1 MLEESASGGGGMS
14 ALGGLLPGGV
24 CSLGGCLLLL
34 PGGCISQHALR
45 QTHPPPLT
53 ESQTPVKTLPW
64 PNFVAA
70 GNQGGRQLVY
80 FCEECKKGYSQ
91 KCNYKVHMDKHAG
104 VRYSC
109 NVCSK
114 KFAKTQDRDDHM
126 SVHTGVWRF
135 KCDTCDKGFNEKRLH
150 LKHRE
155 SHFF

>member
-1 MLEESASGGGGMS
+1 MFNRVKDNLDNNNLNYHVQTSIQLKKPSARNGFKWVKPARKESGW
-14 ALGGLLPGGV
+14 
-24 CSLGGCLLLL
+24 SLVTKAVTKRN
-34 PGGCISQHALR
+34 ID
-45 QTHPPPLT
+45 
-53 ESQTPVKTLPW
+53 
-64 PNFVAA
+64 
-70 GNQGGRQLVY
+70 QGGRQLVY

-104 VRYSC
+104 VRYGC

-114 KFAKTQDRDDHM
+114 TFAKTQDRDNHM
-126 SVHTGVWRF
+126 SIHTGVWRF